1 MNARSGILVVLS
13 AAVFAGCAPRG
24 GLSPEQRA
32 EAEHVLDLAR
42 SYENTGDLRRAT
54 DVYTSIAETY
64 PRSDAG
70 AGAAYKAAI
79 ILVNPHN
86 PVRDDALALV
96 WFRTALGRPIPPDNR
111 GLAETFVSQL
121 EHLEELRQDLDLHW
135 RMNDSLRNV
144 VRRQGLTI
152 VSYHRRAEQL
162 EQQLFAA
169 NVELKKLKD
178 VDIQIARS
186 RRRR

>member
-1 MNARSGILVVLS
+1 MNARCGILIALS
-13 AAVFAGCAPRG
+13 AVVFTGCAPRG
-24 GLSPEQRA
+24 GLSTEQRA
-32 EAEHVLDLAR
+32 EAEHVLTLAR

-70 AGAAYKAAI
+70 AGAAYRAALL
-79 ILVNPHN
+79 LVNPRN

-96 WFRTALGRPIPPDNR
+96 WFRTALGRPVTPDDR
-111 GLAETFVSQL
+111 GYAEIFVAQL
-121 EHLEELRQDLDLHW
+121 EHLSELRQDVDLHW

-152 VSYHRRAEQL
+152 ASTHRRAEQL

-178 VDIQIARS
+178 VDLQIARS
-186 RRRR
+186 RRSR